1 MNGTLGNLGATME
14 KPLRRKEWAAI
25 IWGSLKGSEAYTAVF
40 GGLVGDC
47 KPKRLIFR
55 LLHQNGTQLQSILYG
70 SILLD
75 VVSNCNTS

>member
-14 KPLRRKEWAAI
+14 KQLRRREWAAI
-25 IWGSLKGSEAYTAVF
+25 IWGSLQGSEAYTDVF

-55 LLHQNGTQLQSILYG
+55 LLHKNGTQLQSILYG

>member
-14 KPLRRKEWAAI
+14 KQLRRREWAAI
-25 IWGSLKGSEAYTAVF
+25 ICSEAYTAVF

-55 LLHQNGTQLQSILYG
+55 LLHQNGTQLQSILYAA
-70 SILLD
+70 S
-75 VVSNCNTS
+75 S